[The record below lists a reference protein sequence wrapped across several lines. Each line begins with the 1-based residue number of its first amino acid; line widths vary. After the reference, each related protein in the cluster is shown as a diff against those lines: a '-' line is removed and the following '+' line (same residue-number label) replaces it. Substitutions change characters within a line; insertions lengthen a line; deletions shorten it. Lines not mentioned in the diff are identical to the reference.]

1 MSGWAPWGG
10 SCTADPIAVRLERQ
24 PNPEPEPVNH
34 LGDGGEAEA
43 EAQAKQSA
51 NLEH

>member
-1 MSGWAPWGG
+1 MSGLGPWGG
-10 SCTADPIAVRLERQ
+10 LSIADPRAVRLERQ